1 MSVLM
6 EKNQTKCI
14 VRVLPIPEHLTPV
27 EAQNGPGEGALA
39 PGSNFGIG
47 KE

>member
-14 VRVLPIPEHLTPV
+14 VRVLPIPEHPSPV
-27 EAQNGPGEGALA
+27 EAQNGPGEETLVS
-39 PGSNFGIG
+39 GSNFGIG